1 MYKEWTINWLER
13 RIDESVAAVRLL
25 VRNQVFHHLRRTVAC
40 VVIQRTF
47 LKLLY
52 APREGNVPK
61 ISRSLLDETFMALGN
76 GDGDDES

>member
-1 MYKEWTINWLER
+1 M
-13 RIDESVAAVRLL
+13 AAARLL
-25 VRNQVFHHLRRTVAC
+25 VRNQVFHRLRFLLC
-40 VVIQRTF
+40 VIRIQRTV
-47 LKLLY
+47 LRILY